1 MSAAQLKS
9 AQLSPGARITAI
21 GEHRPAGVLTN
32 DEIAA
37 RGLDTT
43 DEWIRA
49 RTGIAQRHV
58 AAADE
63 TVISMGI
70 EAAAKA
76 LAGAGLTG
84 ADVDL
89 VVLATCTIRN
99 PIPGGAA
106 RIATGIGA
114 AGVGAFDLNA
124 ACGGFC
130 YALSVAADAVRSGS
144 ARRVVVIGSEK
155 LTDWLDWDDRG
166 TCILFGDGAAAVVVE
181 AADEPGIGP
190 VAWGSDG
197 DAFAS
202 VCVPEGDWAIRMEG
216 PVVFRWATTQMAPV
230 ALRAC
235 ELAGVTLDDLSAF
248 VPHQA
253 NQRIVDAM
261 VRALKLPEHVVVARD
276 IATTGNTSAASV
288 PLALSSLV
296 TTGEVASGGLALLLA
311 FGAGLTFA
319 GQVVRIP

>member
-1 MSAAQLKS
+1 MRSATAR
-9 AQLSPGARITAI
+9 AGARITAI
-21 GEHRPAGVLTN
+21 GEHRPAGSLSN
-32 DEIAA
+32 DDLAA
-37 RGLDTT
+37 RGVDTT
-43 DEWIRA
+43 DEWIRT
-49 RTGIAQRHV
+49 RTGITTRHV

-63 TVISMGI
+63 SVISMGI
-70 EAAAKA
+70 DAAAKA
-76 LAGAGLTG
+76 LATAGVTG
-84 ADVDL
+84 DDVDL

-106 RIATGIGA
+106 RIASGIGA
-114 AGVGAFDLNA
+114 RGVGAFDVNA

-144 ARRVVVIGSEK
+144 ARRVVVVGSEK

-166 TCILFGDGAAAVVVE
+166 TCILFGDGAAAVIVE
-181 AADEPGIGP
+181 GSDEPGIGP

-202 VCVPEGDWAIRMEG
+202 VGVPEGDWAIRMDG
-216 PVVFRWATTQMAPV
+216 PAVFRWATTQMAPV

-235 ELAGVTLDDLSAF
+235 ELAGVTLDDLDAF

-261 VRALKLPEHVVVARD
+261 VRALKLPTHIKVARD

-296 TTGEVASGGLALLLA
+296 TSGEVESGGLALLLA
-311 FGAGLTFA
+311 FGAGLTYA